1 MKLLNAITDIPD
13 LRVGHATNEE
23 ACTGCTVILCEAGAV
38 GGVDQRGGA
47 PGTRETDALH
57 PLHLVQ
63 QVHAVMLS
71 GGSAFGLDSASGA
84 VRYLEERGIGFD
96 VGVARVPIVPAA
108 ILFDLG
114 LGSANIRPDTEM
126 GYQACQN
133 ATSGSVSE
141 GNVGAGTGATVGK
154 ILGIGQA
161 IKSGIGTCSLHLGKG
176 VMIGAIAAVNA
187 FGDVVEPQS
196 GKIIAGARTML
207 LEGQKIGRGDYFADT
222 LAVMQSLHT
231 KSRLTFGRRANTVI
245 GVVAT
250 NARLTKEQANKV
262 AQMAQDGLARTIR
275 PAHTMLDGD
284 TIFALSLGNKH
295 ADVNII
301 GAYAAEAFAQAIL
314 RGTRAARPV
323 LGLPAASYLEN

>member
-1 MKLLNAITDIPD
+1 MRLKNAITDIPG
-13 LRVGHATNEE
+13 LRVGHASNEE

-63 QVHAVMLS
+63 QVHAVVLS
-71 GGSAFGLDSASGA
+71 GGSAFGLDSATGV
-84 VRYLEERGIGFD
+84 VRYLEERGVGFD

-114 LGSANIRPDTEM
+114 LGKGNIRPDAEM
-126 GYQACQN
+126 GYQACLN
-133 ATSGSVSE
+133 ATDGPVLE

-161 IKSGIGTCSLHLGKG
+161 MKAGIGTCSLHIGKG
-176 VMIGAIAAVNA
+176 VLIGAIAAVNA
-187 FGDVVEPQS
+187 FGDVMDPQT
-196 GKIIAGARTML
+196 GQIIAGARTL
-207 LEGQKIGRGDYFADT
+207 TLEGKKMGSGDYFADT
-222 LAVMQSLHT
+222 LAVMQSLHAKT
-231 KSRLTFGRRANTVI
+231 RLSFGRRANTVI

-250 NARLTKEQANKV
+250 NARLTKEQVNKV
-262 AQMAQDGLARTIR
+262 AQMAQDGLARTIH
-275 PAHTMLDGD
+275 PAHTMWDGD
-284 TIFALSLGNKH
+284 TVFALSLGNKH

-323 LGLPAASYLEN
+323 LGLPAASYL

>member
-1 MKLLNAITDIPD
+1 MKLLNAITDIPG
-13 LRVGHATNEE
+13 LRVGHASNEE
-23 ACTGCTVILCEAGAV
+23 AWTGCTVILCETGAV

-57 PLHLVQ
+57 PMHLVQ
-63 QVHAVMLS
+63 QVHAIMLS

-84 VRYLEERGIGFD
+84 VRYLEERGVGFD

-114 LGSANIRPDTEM
+114 FGSSNIRPNAEM
-126 GYQACQN
+126 GYQACLN
-133 ATSGSVSE
+133 ATSGPVPE
-141 GNVGAGTGATVGK
+141 GNIGAGTGATVGK

-161 IKSGIGTCSLHLGKG
+161 MKAGIGTCSLHIGKG
-176 VMIGAIAAVNA
+176 VIIGAIAAVNA
-187 FGDVVEPQS
+187 FGDVFDPQT
-196 GKIIAGARTML
+196 GAIIAGARTL
-207 LEGQKIGRGDYFADT
+207 VLEGEKLGFGDYFADT
-222 LAVMQSLHT
+222 LTVMRTLHSKT
-231 KSRLTFGRRANTVI
+231 RLAFGRRANTVI
-245 GVVAT
+245 GIVAT

-262 AQMAQDGLARTIR
+262 AAMAQDGLARTIR

-284 TIFALSLGNKH
+284 TIFALSLGDKH

-314 RGTRAARPV
+314 RGTRAARPA
-323 LGLPAASYLEN
+323 LGLPAASYL